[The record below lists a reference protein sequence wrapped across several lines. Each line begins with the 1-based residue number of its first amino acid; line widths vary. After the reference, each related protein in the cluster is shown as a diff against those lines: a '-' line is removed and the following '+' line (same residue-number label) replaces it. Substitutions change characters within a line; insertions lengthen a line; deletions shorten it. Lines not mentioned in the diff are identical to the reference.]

1 MSTGIVRLA
10 LAGAALITA
19 ASLGACSY
27 PDPPAAPAAGS
38 PSPAPAKTASAD
50 ASPAA
55 DTRPKA
61 PLTGAPADPSVIG
74 RSAVAIAVKGSN
86 PLGLDKADVVIEEES
101 SPIRYVGLFQSQD
114 SGQVGPLAQTRTS
127 DIQALTL
134 LRPVYGFRDGPNG
147 MVDQVKRSSLLGLN
161 SASRGESFMT
171 RGPDIYASTTT
182 LRAAA
187 QAPAAKPLLVYGIGV
202 SGPVPGGKATKQV
215 VVTIPN
221 RPTQT
226 WRYDDAK
233 ALWTRVS
240 GGPVIST
247 RNLLVQVVAY
257 KSVTLSHRYGGSDV
271 SAKLFGTGT
280 SVVMT
285 GPQAITGTWAK
296 PGLPQQTNFPDSAS
310 VPVRL
315 APGPSWLL
323 LAPAGST
330 VTAG

>member
-1 MSTGIVRLA
+1 MSSGQFRRA
-10 LAGAALITA
+10 LAGAALMTA

-27 PDPPAAPAAGS
+27 PDPPAAPPATTD
-38 PSPAPAKTASAD
+38 SPAPGKSASAA

-55 DTRPKA
+55 DTRPKG
-61 PLTGAPADPSVIG
+61 PLTGAPADPAVVG
-74 RSAVAIAVKGSN
+74 RSAVAIAVTGSS

-114 SGQVGPLAQTRTS
+114 SPQVGPLAQTRAS
-127 DIQALTL
+127 DIQALTI
-134 LRPVYGFRDGPNG
+134 LRPVYGYRDGPNG
-147 MVDQVKRSSLLGLN
+147 MVDQVKRSALLGLN
-161 SASRGESFMT
+161 SASHGDKFTVS
-171 RGPDIYASTTT
+171 GSAVYGSTTT

-187 QAPAAKPLLVYGIGV
+187 QAPAAKPLLVYGSGV
-202 SGPVPGGKATKQV
+202 TGPVPGGKATKQV
-215 VVTIPN
+215 VVAIPN

-233 ALWTRVS
+233 ALWTRAS

-247 RNLLVQVVAY
+247 KNLLVQVVPY

-271 SAKLFGTGT
+271 SAKLLGTGV

-285 GPQAITGTWAK
+285 GPQAITGTWSK
-296 PGLPQQTNFPDSAS
+296 PGLPQQTNFLDGAS

-323 LAPAGST
+323 LAPTGSS